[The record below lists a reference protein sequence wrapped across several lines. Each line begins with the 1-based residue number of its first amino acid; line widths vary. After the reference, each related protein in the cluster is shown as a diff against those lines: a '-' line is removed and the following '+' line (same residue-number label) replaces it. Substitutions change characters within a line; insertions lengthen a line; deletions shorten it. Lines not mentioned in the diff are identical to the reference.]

1 MKNIKT
7 YLLATWIVLLFLCP
21 SIAKGQNGKP
31 FPNGFHLGITGE
43 GNVAEQMTAYR
54 LSGDLPVPK
63 CVPVMGWKSGL
74 ELSYHFADYF
84 GVSLGLHYGTTA
96 QVDCFKYDLNLNAYI
111 GIRFADRICDFQMP
125 VKFEFHLPVKS
136 SNWSVYSTIGINLV
150 DVIPAIYYQ
159 AKGRNPRVADDFCY
173 EFIFTDGENA
183 GYKQILYD
191 ENGYKLK
198 IDAQLNLGIY
208 YRLPYNDL
216 LRLGIVANFAF
227 RDKLVGYY
235 KYRDFDN
242 EFGAMS
248 YRHNYIG
255 LEAAYIHSFKTRA
268 QRKSLQPK
276 ETETFDFSHPVH
288 SVSVKMGNALV
299 LGNRIAFKE
308 GISRAMCRATYSPEL
323 SLKYNCTFAKGFG
336 LSAAI
341 PFGFYA
347 PYLKVDLTNALP
359 RDTVWSN
366 GAIGEEN
373 LRDNEW
379 KLGGFYTGLALRAS
393 YTKAIHR
400 NVFIQPEL
408 GLSWKFL
415 FSSLNSYLSAPQCWY
430 AYMAPNSAQGEPL
443 PVYAMMYLQYPTLNW
458 VPNLSGALNFLVHG
472 KNPCHNFVFGLDFNV
487 DFSKQMVINYATDI
501 NMPEKYRSAGQFVF
515 NMTTIGLHIGYQFMT
530 GRKQGTGIR

>member
-43 GNVAEQMTAYR
+43 GNLAQKMTAVR
-54 LSGDLPVPK
+54 LAGTDPIPTCYETLGGK
-63 CVPVMGWKSGL
+63 AGI

-84 GVSLGLHYGTTA
+84 GVSVGFSYGTFSQYTIYPDIKDTYYGFPTIEHLA
-96 QVDCFKYDLNLNAYI
+96 
-111 GIRFADRICDFQMP
+111 DFQIPCKM
-125 VKFEFHLPVKS
+125 EFHFPIKH
-136 SNWSVYSTIGINLV
+136 SNWSFYGSLGVNLMNIREAIIYLRSGKDP
-150 DVIPAIYYQ
+150 DVGNTLGWTLIVGNSDNVNYFSYL
-159 AKGRNPRVADDFCY
+159 NDY
-173 EFIFTDGENA
+173 
-183 GYKQILYD
+183 
-191 ENGYKLK
+191 NGYKLM
-198 IDAQLNLGIY
+198 IDAQMNLGIY
-208 YRLPYNDL
+208 FQLPYNDL
-216 LRLGIVANFAF
+216 LRLGLVGNFSF
-227 RDKLVGYY
+227 RDRFQGYY
-235 KYRDFDN
+235 SHKLQEN
-242 EFGAMS
+242 ELGSLS

-255 LEAAYIHSFKTRA
+255 LEAAYIHCFKTRA
-268 QRKSLQPK
+268 QRKSLQSK
-276 ETETFDFSHPVH
+276 EVETFDFSHPVH
-288 SVSVKMGNALV
+288 SVSVQMDNALV

-308 GISRAMCRATYSPEL
+308 GISRAMCHATYSPEV

-366 GAIGEEN
+366 GAVGEEN

-443 PVYAMMYLQYPTLNW
+443 PVYAMMYLQYPKLNW
-458 VPNLSGALNFLVHG
+458 VPNLSGTLNFLVHG
-472 KNPCHNFVFGLDFNV
+472 KNPCHNFLFGLDFNV

-530 GRKQGTGIR
+530 GRKQAIGNK